1 MFHHILVPTDLTER
15 SLKALDLALGMA
27 MPEVGQISLLH
38 VIETIEDTGSD
49 EFSDFYRQLEKR
61 AREKMEEVAL
71 KYLERRPFIGKE
83 ILYGKRVR
91 EIVRFAE
98 DRGVDLIVL
107 SSHRVE
113 RETGLLGWGTISYKV
128 GILSHCHV
136 MLVK

>member
-15 SLKALDLALGMA
+15 SLKALDVALGMTT
-27 MPEVGQISLLH
+27 PDGGQITLLH
-38 VIETIEDTGSD
+38 VIETIEDADVD
-49 EFSDFYRQLEKR
+49 EFGDFYRQLENR
-61 AREKMEEVAL
+61 AREKMEQVAL
-71 KYLERRPFIGKE
+71 KVLEHQPVIRKE
-83 ILYGKRVR
+83 IIYGKRVI

-113 RETGLLGWGTISYKV
+113 RESGPHAWGTISYKV
-128 GILSHCHV
+128 GILSHCPV